1 MFNLS
6 KTVQHRNLTKK
17 LKKKSVAT
25 YIELGRMSNQQ
36 KVEFINGDFR
46 IQVSGEVMTKFCQ
59 DPDL

>member
-17 LKKKSVAT
+17 IKKSVAT
-25 YIELGRMSNQQ
+25 YIKLGRMSNQQ

-46 IQVSGEVMTKFCQ
+46 IQVSGEVMTNFCQ
-59 DPDL
+59 DSDL